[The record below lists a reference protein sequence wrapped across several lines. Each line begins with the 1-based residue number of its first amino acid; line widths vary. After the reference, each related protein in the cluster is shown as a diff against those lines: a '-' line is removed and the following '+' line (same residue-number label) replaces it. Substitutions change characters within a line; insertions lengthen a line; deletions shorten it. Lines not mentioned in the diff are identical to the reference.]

1 METEARILL
10 VDDEEAILHMVKT
23 VLTKEGFSNIDTC
36 TRANQALRF
45 IEERTY
51 DLLIL
56 DVMLPDKSG
65 FELCAAVRQR
75 TQAPIFFLSAKGTDF
90 DKLSGFAYGADD
102 YITKPFHPLEVVA
115 RVKAHL
121 RRTFGAAAPT
131 AAVQEE
137 KRYVF
142 DRFTVNV
149 DAAELLVEGK
159 QVDCP
164 AQVFQLL
171 VFFCQNPNRVFTKEQ
186 IYDHVWKDEYGLFDE
201 NTVMVHV
208 HKLRQRIEENPS
220 QPKHLVTI
228 RGLGYK
234 LVTSGKS
241 S

>member
-1 METEARILL
+1 
-10 VDDEEAILHMVKT
+10 MVKT
-23 VLTKEGFSNIDTC
+23 VLKKEGFLYIDTC
-36 TRANQALRF
+36 TRAQQALRL

-75 TQAPIFFLSAKGTDF
+75 TQAPIFFLSAKGCDF

-121 RRTFGAAAPT
+121 RRTLGMSTAAA
-131 AAVQEE
+131 QEE
-137 KRYVF
+137 KRYAV
-142 DRFTVNV
+142 DRILVNV
-149 DAAELLVEGK
+149 DAAVLIVDGK

-201 NTVMVHV
+201 NTVMVHI

-234 LVTSGKS
+234 LVTNGKS

>member
-23 VLTKEGFSNIDTC
+23 VLKKEGFLYIDTC
-36 TRANQALRF
+36 TRAQQALRL

-75 TQAPIFFLSAKGTDF
+75 TQAPIFFLSAKGSDF

-121 RRTFGAAAPT
+121 RRTLGTSTAAA
-131 AAVQEE
+131 QEE
-137 KRYVF
+137 KRYAF
-142 DRFTVNV
+142 DRILVNV
-149 DAAELLVEGK
+149 DAAELIVDGK

-201 NTVMVHV
+201 NTVMVHI

-234 LVTSGKS
+234 LVTNGKLS
-241 S
+241 

>member
-1 METEARILL
+1 METEAKILL
-10 VDDEEAILHMVKT
+10 VDDEEAILQMLMT
-23 VLTKEGFSNIDTC
+23 VLKKEGFQYVDTC
-36 TRANQALRF
+36 TRAEQALEL

-56 DVMLPDKSG
+56 DVMLPGKNG
-65 FELCAAVRQR
+65 FELCAAIRQR
-75 TQAPIFFLSAKGTDF
+75 TRAPIFFLTAKGTDF

-115 RVKAHL
+115 RMKAHL
-121 RRTFGAAAPT
+121 RRTLGAPPQAR
-131 AAVQEE
+131 EE
-137 KRYVF
+137 KRYDF
-142 DRFTVNV
+142 GRFQVNV
-149 DAAELLVEGK
+149 DAAELIVAGE

-171 VFFCQNPNRVFTKEQ
+171 VFFCQHPNRVFTKEQ

-201 NTVMVHV
+201 NTVMVHI

-220 QPKHLVTI
+220 QPKQLLTV

-234 LVTSGKS
+234 LVTAGRAS
-241 S
+241 